1 MVAPIVSPD
10 SSNRLRYRQEQSLL
24 GSIRVPSGPLVGQPP
39 IGYGDK
45 WVLPAKDRVP
55 PRALPPTPVTELR
68 NDPLLISVSAD
79 LRQAPADGV
88 VQRLVREH
96 VDEDL
101 APRDRPSQ
109 APDQPLMDRRGAPG
123 LAGTS
128 VNR

>member
-1 MVAPIVSPD
+1 MCSTIDSPD
-10 SSNRLRYRQEQSLL
+10 SSNRLRYRQVQSWLE
-24 GSIRVPSGPLVGQPP
+24 SIRVPTGPLVGQPP
-39 IGYGDK
+39 SGYGDK

-68 NDPLLISVSAD
+68 NDPFLISVSAD

-109 APDQPLMDRRGAPG
+109 AADQP
-123 LAGTS
+123 
-128 VNR
+128 